1 MVETPT
7 RASRAI
13 GRKPPTTAPSRFA
26 MSDEQAKPKKQK
38 GCPECGSTDD
48 WGGASWCPNCG
59 YYPAAKQQVVV
70 PPSMDEEAEFENWWE
85 VIPSWV
91 CVTAAGIGALFV
103 VSIAVRVMFP
113 EGPIRF
119 VWTAAQMGIGLIAM
133 CTAHV
138 MAYFYAVGRT
148 DKLGPLDMFLQPLA
162 TWQPALRDLPGSS
175 NLVCTLG
182 CSIAALFFGFFI
194 VDGIDYVAIMQA
206 DVEQRK
212 QAKAE
217 QDAKDAKE
225 GKRKTSA
232 MGYLLKGAT
241 TVAAAQNAMNPTPA
255 GPPPQSLEEALSSFT
270 GAAPITG
277 DGTMGSL
284 ASGGL
289 GGLGA
294 GGFGDPVSGL
304 TSDGGIDVNAFMQ
317 QQQAIASGAGG
328 WSSEGTSMNDGLLS
342 GSNLGTQ
349 PDSSTSQAGSSPSG
363 VRRPTHRN
371 VAKSNDRNVRLP
383 SSSGTG
389 SEAERPT
396 SPVSTSSGSGG
407 SHSPAQQNDV
417 ESPTVPSQEVECLVL
432 GYTTSIGGEIRS
444 LLLAAAPDRELLRFV
459 AKVPVEDVD
468 ADVLNR
474 MTTHFLKIP
483 QRRSLVRCPYG
494 GNWVKPE
501 VFCIAAYDGWTG
513 ESRLSNPRVVRLID
527 VERP

>member
-1 MVETPT
+1 
-7 RASRAI
+7 
-13 GRKPPTTAPSRFA
+13 
-26 MSDEQAKPKKQK
+26 MSDEQTRPQKQK

-70 PPSMDEEAEFENWWE
+70 PPTMDEEAEIENWWE
-85 VIPSWV
+85 LIPAWV
-91 CVTAAGIGALFV
+91 CVTAAGIGALFI
-103 VSIAVRVMFP
+103 VSVAVRVMFP

-119 VWTAAQMGIGLIAM
+119 IWTAAQMGIGLIAM

-182 CSIAALFFGFFI
+182 CSIAALIFGFFI

-212 QAKAE
+212 QAQAE
-217 QDAKDAKE
+217 QAAKDAKE

-241 TVAAAQNAMNPTPA
+241 TVAQAQQAMNPTPV

-294 GGFGDPVSGL
+294 GGFGDPVTGL

-317 QQQAIASGAGG
+317 QQQAIASGVGG
-328 WSSEGTSMNDGLLS
+328 WTGNGGSMSNGLMSGAGTS
-342 GSNLGTQ
+342 T
-349 PDSSTSQAGSSPSG
+349 PAGSAAAADGTSTTG
-363 VRRPTHRN
+363 IRRPSPRG
-371 VAKSNDRNVRLP
+371 VAKPNGRNVRLP
-383 SSSGTG
+383 AGSGSSS
-389 SEAERPT
+389 EPRT
-396 SPVSTSSGSGG
+396 SPVSTHTGSSGSSPLSTPTGG
-407 SHSPAQQNDV
+407 AESHASAV
-417 ESPTVPSQEVECLVL
+417 EIECLVL
-432 GYTTSIGGEIRS
+432 GYTTSISGEIRS

-459 AKVPVEDVD
+459 AKVPVEDVE
-468 ADVLNR
+468 ADVLDR
-474 MTTHFLKIP
+474 MAVHFRSIP
-483 QRRSLVRCPYG
+483 QRRSIVRCPYG

-501 VFCIAAYDGWTG
+501 VFCIATYDGWTG
-513 ESRLSNPRVVRLID
+513 NRRLNNPQVVRL
-527 VERP
+527 VEADQP